1 MKSFLSA
8 LRVETVKLY
17 RSKVL
22 WFTVIGFSLIPLAGG
37 LFLIIL
43 KDPEAAKSM
52 GLITTKA
59 QITVGV
65 ADWPAFFNLLSA
77 AVAAGGVVLFSILP
91 IWMFGRE
98 FSEHTVKELLSLP
111 TSREAIVGAKFLVTF
126 VWALL
131 LTLFLFGMGLIVGR
145 LVVIPGWSTELLRM
159 SFNDIMFGAVL
170 ALAMMPF
177 VAFFASLGRGYLL
190 PFGWTFLTMFLAQ
203 IAARLGWGDWF
214 PWSVSALFSGM
225 AGPRA
230 DVLGIHSYVVVTLT
244 CIIGLAATFYWWRS
258 ADQTR

>member
-1 MKSFLSA
+1 MNGFLSA
-8 LRVETVKLY
+8 LRVEILKVY

-22 WFTVIGFSLIPLAGG
+22 PFTAVGFSLIPLAGG

-52 GLITTKA
+52 GLISTKA

-65 ADWPAFFNLLSA
+65 ADWPAFFNLLA
-77 AVAAGGVVLFSILP
+77 GAVAAGGIILFSIIP
-91 IWMFGRE
+91 IWIFGRE

-111 TSREAIVGAKFLVTF
+111 TSREAIVSAKFLVTAI
-126 VWALL
+126 WTLA
-131 LTLFLFGMGLIVGR
+131 LTLFLFGVGLVVGR
-145 LVVIPGWSTELLRM
+145 LVVIPGWSTELLRAAF
-159 SFNDIMFGAVL
+159 SDIMLGAVL
-170 ALAMMPF
+170 TLATMPF

-190 PFGWTFLTMFLAQ
+190 PFGWTFFTVFLAQ

-214 PWSVSALFSGM
+214 PWSVPALFSGM

-230 DVLGIHSYVVVTLT
+230 E
-244 CIIGLAATFYWWRS
+244 IIGLHSYIILILTGLLGLGATLYWWRS